1 MFVSGVVN
9 LETTLPV
16 ESFPIPYAPVRYPFF
31 GVQSTVSGVGYNVA
45 KALTRLG
52 DEVHFASFIGNDT
65 VGRVVKETLKADA
78 IPTRYLVKGLQ
89 ETPQSVVLYDEKG
102 DRAIHTDLK
111 DVQEKEY
118 PLELFN
124 EAVEGCSLAVLSNV
138 NFSRPL
144 LQRAKALGVP
154 VATDLHAVAS
164 LEHPYSQDFLNAAD
178 ILFMSDARLPC
189 APELW
194 LAEVQA
200 RFPCRVAVVSRG
212 EKGALMAVRGEMV
225 EIPAVTTRKVVSTV
239 GAGDALFACFCHIY
253 AKTRDPYEAVR
264 KASLF
269 ASYKIGERGGAQG
282 FLDEAGLERLC
293 RVRERG

>member
-31 GVQSTVSGVGYNVA
+31 GIQSTVSGVGYNVS

-52 DEVHFASFIGNDT
+52 DEVHFASFVGNDA

-78 IPTRYLVKGLQ
+78 ISTHYLVKALR

-111 DVQEKEY
+111 DVQDKDY
-118 PLELFN
+118 PLELFD
-124 EAVEGCSLAVLSNV
+124 EAIKGCALAVLGNV

-144 LQRAKALGVP
+144 LQRAKALGTT
-154 VATDLHAVAS
+154 VATDLHAVVS
-164 LEHPYSQDFLNAAD
+164 LEHPYDQDFLNAAD
-178 ILFMSDARLPC
+178 ILFMSDARLPY
-189 APELW
+189 APEAW

-200 RFPCRVAVVSRG
+200 RFSPHIAVVSRG

-225 EIPAVTTRKVVSTV
+225 EIPAVTTREIVSTV
-239 GAGDALFACFCHIY
+239 GAGDALFACFCHVY

-264 KASLF
+264 KATLF

-282 FLDEAGLERLC
+282 FLDEAGLEHLAK
-293 RVRERG
+293 V

>member
-1 MFVSGVVN
+1 MAKILVSGVVN

-31 GVQSTVSGVGYNVA
+31 GVQSIVSGVGYNVS
-45 KALTRLG
+45 KALTCLG
-52 DEVHFASFIGNDT
+52 DEVHFASFIGNDA
-65 VGRVVKETLKADA
+65 VGRVVEEALKSDA
-78 IPTRYLVKGLQ
+78 IPTRYLVKALR
-89 ETPQSVVLYDEKG
+89 ETPQSVVLYDKKG

-118 PLELFN
+118 PLELFD
-124 EAVEGCSLAVLSNV
+124 EAVEGCSLAVLGNV

-164 LEHPYSQDFLNAAD
+164 LEHPYNQDFLNAAD

-189 APELW
+189 APEVW

-212 EKGALMAVRGEMV
+212 EKGALMAVRGERVV
-225 EIPAVTTRKVVSTV
+225 EVPAVTTREIVSTV
-239 GAGDALFACFCHIY
+239 GAGDALFACFCHVY
-253 AKTRDPYEAVR
+253 AKTCDPYEALC
-264 KASLF
+264 KATVF

-282 FLDEAGLERLC
+282 FLDEAGLERLAK
-293 RVRERG
+293 V

>member
-31 GVQSTVSGVGYNVA
+31 GIQSTVSGVGYNVS

-52 DEVHFASFIGNDT
+52 DEVQFASFVGNDA
-65 VGRVVKETLKADA
+65 VGRVVEETLKADA
-78 IPTRYLVKGLQ
+78 IPTRYLVKGLR
-89 ETPQSVVLYDEKG
+89 ETPQSVVLYDKKS

-118 PLELFN
+118 PLELFD
-124 EAVEGCSLAVLSNV
+124 EAIKGCSLAVLGNV
-138 NFSRPL
+138 NFSKPL
-144 LQRAKALGVP
+144 LQRARTLGVP
-154 VATDLHAVAS
+154 VATDLHAVVS
-164 LEHPYSQDFLNAAD
+164 LEHPYNQDFLNAAD

-189 APELW
+189 APEAW

-212 EKGALMAVRGEMV
+212 EKGALMAIRGEMV
-225 EIPAVTTRKVVSTV
+225 EIPAVTTREVVSTV
-239 GAGDALFACFCHIY
+239 GAGDALFACFCHVY

-282 FLDEAGLERLC
+282 FLDEAGLEHLAK
-293 RVRERG
+293 V